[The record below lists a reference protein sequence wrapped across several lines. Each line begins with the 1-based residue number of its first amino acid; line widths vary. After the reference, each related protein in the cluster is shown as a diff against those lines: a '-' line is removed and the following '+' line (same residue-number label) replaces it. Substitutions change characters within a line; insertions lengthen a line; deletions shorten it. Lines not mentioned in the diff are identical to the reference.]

1 MDELKKYLGFAN
13 GGYVENAGNKKLI

>member
-1 MDELKKYLGFAN
+1 MDKIKKYLGFAD